1 MNNGK
6 QQIMMS
12 FRMEMVGAG
21 LYRSLSS
28 QYRNSEPRLSERF
41 SAFAGHEY
49 RHGRM
54 FEKHF
59 RKTYGETLRG
69 EHFWILMGRVMAFM
83 ARPLS
88 LRKKMK
94 RLSIIESQ
102 AVADIEKSLAGSG
115 DTGMNRILSI
125 ILPDEK
131 AHAGLYHEV
140 FHGHEQQSSPQG
152 GIQ

>member
-6 QQIMMS
+6 QRIMKS

-28 QYRNSEPRLSERF
+28 QYRNSEPKLSERF

-59 RKTYGETLRG
+59 LKTYGETLRG
-69 EHFWILMGRVMAFM
+69 GRFWMFLGRVMAFL

-102 AVADIEKSLAGSG
+102 AVADIETSLNGSG

-140 FHGHEQQSSPQG
+140 FHGHEQQTACEE
-152 GIQ
+152 GIR